1 MTEVSNDA
9 DGIEKRIQGGLCSV
23 EEMATLVGSS
33 VAIDRLIAAQ
43 SGASTGILETLSQSS
58 DSATREAV
66 TGNPGTPREL
76 LTSLAWDFPRALLL
90 NPAFDLMIFE
100 DPGFL
105 SRLGET
111 TISNI
116 LKQKECPVSII
127 NWAYASYKK
136 KELGA
141 EVLKGI
147 VKNPNTPIEMIKTV
161 LRIKTSEEIS
171 CEEGPL

>member
-43 SGASTGILETLSQSS
+43 SGASTDILETLSQSS

-76 LTSLAWDFPRALLL
+76 LTGLAWDVPRALLL
-90 NPAFDLMIFE
+90 NPAFDLMIF
-100 DPGFL
+100 DSFYVAVATQIYP
-105 SRLGET
+105 
-111 TISNI
+111 
-116 LKQKECPVSII
+116 P
-127 NWAYASYKK
+127 
-136 KELGA
+136 
-141 EVLKGI
+141 
-147 VKNPNTPIEMIKTV
+147 
-161 LRIKTSEEIS
+161 
-171 CEEGPL
+171 GPLNFHGFFFHVFFKFFETAELAIY